1 MAVLGIGIG
10 RLRLINRYFR
20 QNGFTGH
27 RFGFRHLYP
36 HLGHPRRFGIV
47 FNLHRQMAGRER
59 LYQPQLDI
67 PHPIRPRYRRILACL
82 LQSPATGQR
91 LASRTRRQI
100 QPGLGRPDGR
110 RFLRRTPKHAGM
122 DRPRLGNRRRIDAGV
137 EAVIY
142 WYLIRKRKQL
152 SKRIQMIRYNGNI
165 SLTKTKQVPNFPASR
180 RELI

>member
-10 RLRLINRYFR
+10 RLRLIDRHFR

-27 RFGFRHLYP
+27 RFRFRHLYP
-36 HLGHPRRFGIV
+36 HLGHPRRFGTV
-47 FNLHRQMAGRER
+47 FNLHRQMAGRKR
-59 LYQPQLDI
+59 LYRPQLDI
-67 PHPIRPRYRRILACL
+67 PHPIRPRY
-82 LQSPATGQR
+82 
-91 LASRTRRQI
+91 
-100 QPGLGRPDGR
+100 LGRPDGR
-110 RFLRRTPKHAGM
+110 RFLRRTPKYAGV
-122 DRPRLGNRRRIDAGV
+122 DRLRFGNRGCVDAGI

-152 SKRIQMIRYNGNI
+152 PKRIQMIRYNGNI